1 MFTEKDLRELVGH
14 QSKTSMLSIYLN
26 TDPTEGNADSY
37 RLRLRNMLK
46 ACDLTDDVSRIELF
60 FETEYDWSGKSVAI
74 FSDWSEGFFRVF
86 PLAVPVKDLVNVG
99 IRPNVRPLA
108 GLLDSFG
115 GYGVVLLDKQGARL
129 FHFHLGELFEQEG
142 VLGELIK
149 QIKTGGSSTGM
160 RGGGL
165 QARDIDQTVEK
176 NMRDT
181 VTFSMKFFEDKHIKR
196 ILLSGTDD
204 NIALYKSF
212 LPKSWQNLIIGT
224 FPASM
229 NSTNQE
235 ILNRAMEIGL
245 KAERNREIQLV
256 DRLIT
261 QAAKKNLAI
270 VGLEPVL
277 TAISE
282 SRVQTLVIHQDY
294 HISGYRCPD
303 CKVITTVPDEKCDH
317 CDEKAQMVQDIVAL
331 AISLTLE
338 AGGDVEVVMNNSQ
351 LFDFGQIGAFL
362 RY

>member
-14 QSKTSMLSIYLN
+14 QSKTSMMSIYLN
-26 TDPTEGNADSY
+26 TDPAEGNADSY

-46 ACDLTDDVSRIELF
+46 TTDLSDDVARIELF
-60 FETEYDWSGKSVAI
+60 FETEYDWSGKSVAV
-74 FSDWSEGFFRVF
+74 FSDVTEDFFRVF

-129 FHFHLGELFEQEG
+129 FHFHLGELYEQEG

-149 QIKTGGSSTGM
+149 QVKTGGSSFGM

-165 QARDIDQTVEK
+165 HAPDIDQTVEK
-176 NMRDT
+176 NMRET
-181 VTFSMKFFEDKHIKR
+181 VAFSIKFFEDNHIKR

-204 NIALYKSF
+204 NIALYKTH
-212 LPKSWQNLIIGT
+212 LPKSMQSLIIGT

-245 KAERNREIQLV
+245 KAEQNREIQIV
-256 DRLIT
+256 DRLMT
-261 QAAKKNLAI
+261 QIAKKNLAI

-277 TAISE
+277 MAISE
-282 SRVQTLVIHQDY
+282 GRVQTLVIHQDY
-294 HISGYRCPD
+294 HVSGYRCPD
-303 CKVITTVPDEKCDH
+303 CKVITSIPEEKCGH
-317 CDEKAQMVQDIVAL
+317 CDDSAQIVEDIVAL

-338 AGGDVEVVMNNSQ
+338 AGGDVEVVMKNNQ
-351 LFDFGQIGAFL
+351 LFESGQIGAFL

>member
-46 ACDLTDDVSRIELF
+46 ACDLSDDVSRIELF

-74 FSDWSEGFFRVF
+74 FSDWSEDFFRVF

-277 TAISE
+277 AAISE